1 MRSETRDGH
10 IWSSLKANNPYQ
22 TASNSVDLLG
32 VWPDKLLAAQMLV
45 RRDSPYIA
53 TENSSLALIDLSDK
67 IGELYTHLSDLAGRP
82 EARQAI
88 FVDGNGDYVE
98 TVLRYQPSLTQTIEA
113 VPSYLWPMKRYF
125 VLGGEDAFEYWTEGS
140 PQDTVVPYFAT
151 LLANITKYNRAN
163 EYGLGDSVRG
173 LNDSITINL
182 ANSATA
188 DPDGINF
195 TWKGVNYSLN
205 SRNTLAN
212 AVASRALYQDEQKA
226 RVEKLNKLPYP
237 VRNALSVFKNTRD
250 RNEARIIAIGDKD
263 ALIALRDTTGSAR
276 YRIYD
281 DMFEAYEEDGSKCL
295 RFKVDG
301 ESEEDHMKRK
311 CNPLAHLENA
321 QNRAIGKF
329 EDDEL
334 DKLFDVAQVFG
345 DQIVEN
351 NKRSFNAL
359 HKEVYNYDPEE
370 LRLWSSN
377 EYVTYRRA
385 FEQFPRYT
393 K

>member
-1 MRSETRDGH
+1 MVKPE
-10 IWSSLKANNPYQ
+10 ANNPYQ

-67 IGELYTHLSDLAGRP
+67 ITKLYTHLSDLAGRP

-98 TVLRYQPSLTQTIEA
+98 TVLRYQPSMTQTIEA

-125 VLGGEDAFEYWTEGS
+125 VLGGQDAFEYWTEGAT
-140 PQDTVVPYFAT
+140 QDTVVPYFGT
-151 LLANITKYNRAN
+151 LLANLSKYNRAN

-173 LNDSITINL
+173 LSDSIAINL
-182 ANSATA
+182 ANSSTA

-205 SRNTLAN
+205 SRNSLAN
-212 AVASRALYQDEQKA
+212 AVASRALYQDDQKA
-226 RVEKLNKLPYP
+226 RVEKLNGLPYR
-237 VRNALSVFKNTRD
+237 VRNALSVFRNTRD

-263 ALIALRDTTGSAR
+263 ALVALRDTTGFAR
-276 YRIYD
+276 WTMFDR
-281 DMFEAYEEDGSKCL
+281 MFEEYEEDGNKCL

-301 ESEEDHMKRK
+301 ESDEDHMKRK
-311 CNPLAHLENA
+311 CNSLARLQTA
-321 QNRAIGKF
+321 QNSAIGKF

-334 DKLFDVAQVFG
+334 DNMFDVAQIFG
-345 DQIVEN
+345 DQIADN
-351 NKRSFNAL
+351 NTSSLNAA
-359 HKEVYNYDPEE
+359 HKEVYDYDPEE